1 MGFPCGSVGKESACN
16 AGDLDSI
23 PGLGRSPGEEKSYPL
38 QYSGLENSMDCVIDS
53 VAKRRMGPRD
63 FHFTSLTFYG
73 VVEII
78 CRRNKQNINYV
89 TCCGGK
95 IWQTRDR
102 FKGWSVLECPVK
114 ETGTCHLFFFFLQ
127 SPCII
132 AVITPIVLARKQAS
146 ERFVFP
152 NHSAYK

>member
-114 ETGTCHLFFFFLQ
+114 ETGTCHLFIFFFT
-127 SPCII
+127 
-132 AVITPIVLARKQAS
+132 ITLYHSCYHSHCVSKKTSLRKVCFS
-146 ERFVFP
+146 KP
-152 NHSAYK
+152 LSL